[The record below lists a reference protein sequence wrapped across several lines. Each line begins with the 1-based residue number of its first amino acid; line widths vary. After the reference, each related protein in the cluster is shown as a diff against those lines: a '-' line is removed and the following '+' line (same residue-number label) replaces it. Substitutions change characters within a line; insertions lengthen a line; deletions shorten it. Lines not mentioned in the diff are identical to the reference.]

1 VKAPKLASLRG
12 IHEVFDM
19 NFDMSGEA
27 GLMRLA
33 ARDHS
38 RATMS
43 ARCTA
48 RVLLM
53 AVALILVAMHPP
65 TAAAGDAA
73 LDDPRHMRFPT
84 VEFNPPEP
92 ERLVLDNGMVVYL
105 LEDHELPLITVNAMI
120 RSGTWLD
127 PHDKIGLAAIT
138 GAVMRTGGSTRQ
150 PADEVDDELERMAAT
165 ISIGFGRESGSA
177 SLDVLKKDFP
187 RGLRIFADLLRTPA
201 FEPSRLE
208 LARLQAIEG
217 IRRRQDNPGS
227 VAAREFAKLLYG
239 PDHPSAR
246 EATVESVTRIT
257 RDNLVAFHRT
267 TVQPNGIILGVTGD
281 FDRQAILTMLWDVF
295 GDWSKGTVPALDIPD
310 VSPAESMSAVRFISK
325 DTSQTHVRMGHLSIK
340 ETDPDYV
347 ALAIAN
353 DILGGGSFRS
363 RLFNDVRTQRGLA
376 YSVGSAFRAGTHN
389 QGVWYMRAETKL
401 PSTQDVVNRFVA
413 NIERLRREP
422 VSDAELEE
430 AKEAYVNSFVFS
442 FTSAA
447 SIVSR
452 FMDLEYD
459 GLPKDWLQQIRDR
472 VVKLTKE
479 DILRAAQKHWQ
490 PDRLRLLAVGSGETL
505 QKVLA
510 NFGEVKEITLAPEG

>member
-1 VKAPKLASLRG
+1 
-12 IHEVFDM
+12 
-19 NFDMSGEA
+19 
-27 GLMRLA
+27 
-33 ARDHS
+33 
-38 RATMS
+38 
-43 ARCTA
+43 
-48 RVLLM
+48 VLLT
-53 AVALILVAMHPP
+53 AALLILM
-65 TAAAGDAA
+65 A
-73 LDDPRHMRFPT
+73 LQAPMVLAESPLLADDPRHMRFPT

-127 PHDKIGLAAIT
+127 PADKIGLAAMT
-138 GAVMRTGGSTRQ
+138 GAVMRTGGSARQ
-150 PADEVDDELERMAAT
+150 SADEIDDELERMATT
-165 ISIGFGRESGSA
+165 ISISFGKESGSA

-187 RGLRIFADLLRTPA
+187 RGLQILADLLRRPA

-227 VAAREFAKLLYG
+227 VTSREFAKLLYG
-239 PDHPSAR
+239 AAHPSAR
-246 EATVESVTRIT
+246 EATVESVAQIT
-257 RDNLVAFHRT
+257 RDDLISFHQA

-281 FDRQAILTMLWDVF
+281 FDKATLLAQLRDVF
-295 GDWSKGTVPALDIPD
+295 GDWPKGSVPVLNIPD
-310 VSPAESMSAVRFISK
+310 VPPAEAATPAVRFINK

-363 RLFNDVRTQRGLA
+363 RLFNDVRTKRGLA
-376 YSVGSAFRAGTHN
+376 YSVGSAFRAGTHD
-389 QGVWYMRAETKL
+389 QGIWYLRAETKL
-401 PSTQDVVNRFVA
+401 PSTQEVVNRFVA
-413 NIERLRREP
+413 NIERLRQEP

-447 SIVSR
+447 SIVNR

-459 GLPKDWLQQIRDR
+459 GLPKDWLQQIRAK
-472 VVKLTKE
+472 VIQLTRE
-479 DILRAAQKHWQ
+479 DILRAAQKHLQ

-510 NFGEVKEITLAPEG
+510 SFGVGKEIRLAPEG